1 MGSENDLKKEN
12 KKLKNQIE
20 KELQPQIEKSKKKH
34 TTKKKQKYVINNN
47 QIDLS
52 PKEIQNIME
61 ENVKKTEKI
70 TCLQNQTSYT
80 TTELELHKNH
90 CANSLAENNQLKSS
104 CGQLQIMNQAQKYNL
119 NLNNT
124 I

>member
-20 KELQPQIEKSKKKH
+20 KELQPQIEKLKKNQTK
-34 TTKKKQKYVINNN
+34 KKKQKYVINNN

-70 TCLQNQTSYT
+70 TCLQNQTSNI
-80 TTELELHKNH
+80 TTELELYKNY
-90 CANSLAENNQLKSS
+90 CANLLAENNQLKSL
-104 CGQLQIMNQAQKYNL
+104 CGQLQIMNQAKNYNL